1 MKIAVTAA
9 LLLVLIAAGREATA
23 QSGSPRVY
31 GPTGRLYGPTQAE
44 YQYQRQY
51 GHPSGSSGGL
61 GTAYVNGYPG
71 GGFGR
76 HYHAGSYCY
85 GGGPWLYPPVYVPP
99 YYGGYYGSFGF
110 APTAALLN
118 PISTELPI
126 DQQAALQEWLRD
138 ERQQWTSPLETM
150 PVESLPKR
158 YVKRSTDAAK
168 ARSVRLQHE
177 GDLHFQSLEFDAA
190 GHDYQAALMAAQDR
204 PDPYFRLGF
213 IDLTRSDFT
222 EAAQNFKLG
231 LQLDPTWPQTGP
243 PLDELIGERNLLPKT
258 QIKQRILDWVQQ
270 DIRDPDR
277 LFVLGVVLHFDNDG
291 ERAAELFATAARLGG
306 MKQYLQAFLTLPAS
320 TEQVAVPV
328 EKAGE
333 LPPPPQPP
341 EEAVQPEQPAA
352 GPPPQPPEAVQPQP
366 PETVEP
372 APPVVPGPRTSIP
385 RESGPSLPAPPGL
398 LPPPAPT

>member
-1 MKIAVTAA
+1 MKNAA
-9 LLLVLIAAGREATA
+9 TGVLLLLLISPDPEASA
-23 QSGSPRVY
+23 QSTSPRVY

-51 GHPSGSSGGL
+51 GHPSNSSGGL

-76 HYHAGSYCY
+76 HYAAGSYCY
-85 GGGPWLYPPVYVPP
+85 GGGPWMYPPVYVPP

-110 APTAALLN
+110 APTSALLN
-118 PISTELPI
+118 PLDTSLPAN
-126 DQQAALQEWLRD
+126 QQAVMQEWLQD
-138 ERQQWTSPLETM
+138 EQQQWTSPLESM

-177 GDLHFQSLEFDAA
+177 GDLHFQNLEFDAA
-190 GHDYQAALMAAQDR
+190 GHDYRDAMLAAQDR

-213 IDLTRSDFT
+213 IDLTRNDFA

-243 PLDELIGERNLLPKT
+243 QFDDLIGERNLLPKT
-258 QIKQRILDWVQQ
+258 QLKQRILDWVQQ
-270 DIRDPDR
+270 DIRDPNR

-291 ERAAELFATAARLGG
+291 ERAAELFTTAARLGG
-306 MKQYLQAFLTLPAS
+306 MKQHLQAFLVPPAA
-320 TEQVAVPV
+320 TEQVALPV
-328 EKAGE
+328 DPPAE

-341 EEAVQPEQPAA
+341 EDVAPVEAPAA
-352 GPPPQPPEAVQPQP
+352 
-366 PETVEP
+366 VEP
-372 APPVVPGPRTSIP
+372 VLPAAPGPRTSVP
-385 RESGPSLPAPPGL
+385 RDIGPKLPAPVDVV
-398 LPPPAPT
+398 PPPAPT